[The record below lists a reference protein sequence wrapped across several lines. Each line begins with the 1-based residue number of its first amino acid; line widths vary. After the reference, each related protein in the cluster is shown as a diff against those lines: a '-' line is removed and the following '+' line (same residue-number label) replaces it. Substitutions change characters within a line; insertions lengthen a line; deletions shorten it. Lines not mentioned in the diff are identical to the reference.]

1 VSKGER
7 TKDRIIGEALD
18 LASVIGLEGL
28 SIGALAG
35 HTGMSKSGLF
45 AHFGSKAALQREVLE
60 AAVAQFI
67 GRVTTP
73 SRAGR
78 QGVACLDALFE
89 NWLVWAKEESYS
101 GGCPFVAA
109 ASELDDREGPLREY
123 LVGVYQD
130 WFAMIKDAAKQ
141 AIADGEFRGDLDI
154 RQFAHDFYAVCLG
167 YHNASRLLRD
177 PNAEDLARNGYTRL
191 MRDAGVIH

>member
-1 VSKGER
+1 MSKGER
-7 TKDRIIGEALD
+7 TRKRILGQALD

-28 SIGALAG
+28 SIGALAS

-45 AHFGSKAALQREVLE
+45 AHFGSKAALQCEVLE

-67 GRVTTP
+67 SRVVEPGRT
-73 SRAGR
+73 GR
-78 QGVACLDALFE
+78 RGVARLDALFG
-89 NWLVWAKEESYS
+89 NWLAWAEEESHS

-109 ASELDDREGPLREY
+109 ASEWDDREGPVRDY
-123 LVGVYQD
+123 LVGVYGD
-130 WFAMIKDAAKQ
+130 WFDLIEGTARQAM
-141 AIADGEFRGDLDI
+141 ADGEFRGDLDV

-177 PNAEDLARNGYTRL
+177 PQAQRYARVAYKRL
-191 MRDAGVIH
+191 VRDAGVAH